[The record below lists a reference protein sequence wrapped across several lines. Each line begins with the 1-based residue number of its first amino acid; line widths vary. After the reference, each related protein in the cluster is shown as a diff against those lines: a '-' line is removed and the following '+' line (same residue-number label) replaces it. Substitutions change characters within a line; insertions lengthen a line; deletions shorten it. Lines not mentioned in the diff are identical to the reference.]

1 MQIDA
6 HLDFVDQRH
15 GVRFGHGNSMRR
27 CLEMC
32 RGVRSGITLFSR
44 IATMVLP
51 PTLGKP
57 EENGGLMVVNDGI
70 LSGL

>member
-27 CLEMC
+27 CLE
-32 RGVRSGITLFSR
+32 LQ
-44 IATMVLP
+44 
-51 PTLGKP
+51 LGRMLVD
-57 EENGGLMVVNDGI
+57 GGKERKERVD
-70 LSGL
+70 LSIEMRAVDI

>member
-32 RGVRSGITLFSR
+32 RGDLVGDLVGDLMGFP
-44 IATMVLP
+44 TMWVPQKIGNPRLRR
-51 PTLGKP
+51 
-57 EENGGLMVVNDGI
+57 
-70 LSGL
+70 LSMSK